1 MNIIELL
8 LPMSIMLGT
17 GFVVAFVL
25 AVRSGQ
31 FDDVETP
38 ARRALFEAPRAAKEP
53 HDQSEQSVETEVK
66 HNNNATKPSLGET
79 T

>member
-17 GFVVAFVL
+17 GFVVAFVF

-38 ARRALFEAPRAAKEP
+38 ARRALFEAPRAAKSNHEN
-53 HDQSEQSVETEVK
+53 DENKVEQ
-66 HNNNATKPSLGET
+66 NNNATKPSLGET

>member
-17 GFVVAFVL
+17 GFVVAFVF

-38 ARRALFEAPRAAKEP
+38 ARRALFEAPRAVKESP
-53 HDQSEQSVETEVK
+53 IERKVEAEK
-66 HNNNATKPSLGET
+66 NNNATKPSLGET

>member
-1 MNIIELL
+1 LNIIELL

-17 GFVVAFVL
+17 GFVVAFVF

-38 ARRALFEAPRAAKEP
+38 ARRALFEAPRAAKANHEN
-53 HDQSEQSVETEVK
+53 DENEVEQ
-66 HNNNATKPSLGET
+66 NNNATKPSLGET

>member
-17 GFVVAFVL
+17 GFVVAFVA

-38 ARRALFEAPRAAKEP
+38 AQRALFEAPKANRDTEKTETKK
-53 HDQSEQSVETEVK
+53 SVEKINT
-66 HNNNATKPSLGET
+66 ATNSSLGEST
-79 T
+79 

>member
-17 GFVVAFVL
+17 GFVVAFVF

-38 ARRALFEAPRAAKEP
+38 AQRALFEAPRATKESVAKNENEV
-53 HDQSEQSVETEVK
+53 DQ
-66 HNNNATKPSLGET
+66 NNSATKPSLGET

>member
-17 GFVVAFVL
+17 GFVVAFVF

-38 ARRALFEAPRAAKEP
+38 ARRALFEAPRAAKESP
-53 HDQSEQSVETEVK
+53 TEIKIEAEQ
-66 HNNNATKPSLGET
+66 NNNATKPSLGET

>member
-17 GFVVAFVL
+17 GFVIAFVF

-38 ARRALFEAPRAAKEP
+38 AQRALFEAPRATKESVAKNENEV
-53 HDQSEQSVETEVK
+53 DQ
-66 HNNNATKPSLGET
+66 NNNATKPSLGET

>member
-17 GFVVAFVL
+17 GFVVAFVF

-38 ARRALFEAPRAAKEP
+38 ARRVLFEAPRAAKSNHEN
-53 HDQSEQSVETEVK
+53 DENNVEQ
-66 HNNNATKPSLGET
+66 NNNATKPSLGET